1 MFLELCPVIY
11 SANKADCCRSR
22 SHGWEKKIKLE
33 EAIREILVTDTAWE
47 LGAEASVFED

>member
-1 MFLELCPVIY
+1 MFLQLWPVIY
-11 SANKADCCRSR
+11 IVQTRQTIVGLGAMA
-22 SHGWEKKIKLE
+22 GKKIELE